1 LVDSIVLSFVV
12 ALADEVVVQSTI
24 VEVHL
29 LGVVWPVSSALVSG
43 FYPATVLEV
52 AVSST
57 YPLVTFFVAG
67 GNCLLLRE

>member
-1 LVDSIVLSFVV
+1 VLSLVV
-12 ALADEVVVQSTI
+12 ALADEVVVQSTV

-43 FYPATVLEV
+43 FYPTTVLVV

-57 YPLVTFFVAG
+57 YSLVNFFVAG